1 MADVVQQPAPPRAR
15 PIAFCITDLDPGGAE
30 RALVQI
36 VLRLDRAV
44 WQPHVYCL
52 SRRGSL
58 VDDLEQAGVPVMCL
72 AITRWNLPAVMLK
85 LYTEFRRIRPVVL
98 QTFLFHANMLG
109 RLAGTLARVPHIVSG
124 IRVADRRGLWRLRA
138 DRWTEWMVDR
148 HVCVSQAVADYS
160 IQIGKLNPHK
170 VQVISNGVNVR
181 RFSEAKPADLSPF
194 GIPTNAKTLI
204 CVARLDPQKGLLDLL
219 DAMLTLW
226 PTNPDIH
233 LLVVGEGP
241 QRAELETRLAV
252 PAYARAH
259 LAGWRSDVPSL
270 LKACQGLVLSSWW
283 EGMPNVI
290 LEAMAAGLPVIATRV
305 EGVPELVQPGV
316 TGWLVPAR
324 SPDALAAA
332 IMAWSASS
340 QQAME
345 FGKKSQQIIKRDF
358 TLEAAS
364 YAYDHLYKELA
375 SGLEAAP

>member
-1 MADVVQQPAPPRAR
+1 MADSVQHSASPRAR

-44 WQPHVYCL
+44 WKPHVYCL
-52 SRRGSL
+52 SSRGSL

-72 AITRWNLPAVMLK
+72 GISRWNLPAVMLK
-85 LYTEFRRIRPVVL
+85 LYAEFRRVRPVVL

-109 RLAGTLARVPHIVSG
+109 RIAGTLARVPHIVSG

-138 DRWTEWMVDR
+138 DKWTEWMVDR

-160 IQIGKLNPHK
+160 IQTGKLNPQK
-170 VQVISNGVNVR
+170 VLVIPNGVDVR
-181 RFSEAKPADLSPF
+181 RFSEATPADLSEF
-194 GIPTNAKTLI
+194 GIPRNAKTLI

-219 DAMLTLW
+219 DAMLTVW
-226 PTNPDIH
+226 QTNPEVH

-259 LAGWRSDVPSL
+259 LAGWRGDVPAL
-270 LKACQGLVLSSWW
+270 LRACQGLVLSSWW

-324 SPDALAAA
+324 SPAALATAL
-332 IMAWSASS
+332 IAWSGSS
-340 QQAME
+340 LQAAD
-345 FGKKSQQIIKRDF
+345 FGKKSQQIIERDF
-358 TLEAAS
+358 TLIAS
-364 YAYDHLYKELA
+364 SQAYDRLYNELA
-375 SGLEAAP
+375 ST